1 MYLHGP
7 IMTEPIYIV
16 VPYKGA
22 EKQIEIQLQVTG
34 YTHRIQ
40 AMVNDVPVL
49 FEPDEERQYRAVV
62 LPEFREAGEKLDVG
76 LLVAIAEALEREL
89 R

>member
-1 MYLHGP
+1 
-7 IMTEPIYIV
+7 MTEPIYIT

-40 AMVNDVPVL
+40 AIINDIPVL
-49 FEPDEERQYRAVV
+49 FEPDEERQYRAVI
-62 LPEFREAGEKLDVG
+62 LAEHRELGQKLDPAF
-76 LLVAIAEALEREL
+76 LQAIAETLAREL
-89 R
+89 M